1 MGTTWAAINNGL
13 PENAGVQTLA
23 IDPTNPST
31 LYAGTDGG
39 GVFKST
45 DMGAT
50 WVAINN
56 GLIDTNV
63 LALAID
69 PTDASTLYA
78 GTDTGGGVQ
87 EYRHGSH
94 LGGDQ

>member
-1 MGTTWAAINNGL
+1 M
-13 PENAGVQTLA
+13 
-23 IDPTNPST
+23 
-31 LYAGTDGG
+31 
-39 GVFKST
+39 FKST

-78 GTDTGGGVQ
+78 GTDTEVGVQ